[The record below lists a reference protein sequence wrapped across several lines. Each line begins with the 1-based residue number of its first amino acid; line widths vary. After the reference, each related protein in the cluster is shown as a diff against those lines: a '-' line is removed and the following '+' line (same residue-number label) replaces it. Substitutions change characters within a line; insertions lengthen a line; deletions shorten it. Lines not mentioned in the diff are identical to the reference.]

1 MADKLPPWVR
11 TEIDAICRKF
21 LWVGHE
27 QSIRGKCTVAWPVVT
42 TPAVFGGLGV
52 INLKL
57 SSWAMQT
64 RWLWLQ
70 RTDES
75 RAWSELPIQV
85 DAQAEAFFR
94 ASITIS
100 VGDGMRTKFWTD
112 RWLDGQSIHDIAPHL
127 LTVVSARARK
137 NRTVAQA
144 MPNRAWTRDI
154 TGGLSVPAIAS
165 YLLLWDRLENTC
177 LQPDV
182 PDRCIWRWTDHGQF
196 TSKSAYL
203 MMHQGSST
211 FAGADLV
218 WKTWAPLKVKL
229 FQWLAFKE
237 RLWTAD
243 RRVDDDGM
251 VLQLWQRAISVI
263 SNRKQSTTSSSPVR
277 SPCRSGGSS

>member
-1 MADKLPPWVR
+1 MAASIYAVMADKLPPWVR

-21 LWVGHE
+21 LWVGQE

-75 RAWSELPIQV
+75 RAW
-85 DAQAEAFFR
+85 

-112 RWLDGQSIHDIAPHL
+112 RWQCQTELGPGTSPA
-127 LTVVSARARK
+127 
-137 NRTVAQA
+137 
-144 MPNRAWTRDI
+144 
-154 TGGLSVPAIAS
+154 VPAIAS
-165 YLLLWDRLENTC
+165 YLLIWDRLENTY

-182 PDRCIWRWTDHGQF
+182 PDRCIWRWTDH
-196 TSKSAYL
+196 
-203 MMHQGSST
+203 GSST

-229 FQWLAFKE
+229 FLWLAFKE

-243 RRVDDDGM
+243 RRRRHGLAAPATCHLCN
-251 VLQLWQRAISVI
+251 LQQETVHHLFVSCPFTVQELFAPVAWHIWKERNARLFRGDSLDHQQLL
-263 SNRKQSTTSSSPVR
+263 RKIKTDADMWVAAGAKSL
-277 SPCRSGGSS
+277 GSLLGE